1 MKKYKIIQ
9 KFFYNIAFK
18 STATKNQDLSQN
30 TLISKELHKN
40 RRDKRSTSS
49 RKVISTNEQVTK
61 KIKRSEDSM
70 YNLDNLENDLDFST
84 QQEKKKLSKK
94 KKEKTLQNIIVD
106 DIENIYI
113 SLIGKSSFKLVLQT
127 IIILTIS
134 FGVNLCHWI
143 YLFSMK
149 AKLENNYC
157 LSKLNQFDNC
167 IPEELC
173 ENYEEKLNLFLYND
187 T

>member
-1 MKKYKIIQ
+1 MSRKINKELISD
-9 KFFYNIAFK
+9 FSDNIGFK
-18 STATKNQDLSQN
+18 STTTKNPDLSQN
-30 TLISKELHKN
+30 TLISKELHKKMS
-40 RRDKRSTSS
+40 DKRSTSS
-49 RKVISTNEQVTK
+49 RKIITTSEKVTK

-84 QQEKKKLSKK
+84 RQEKKKLSKK

-113 SLIGKSSFKLVLQT
+113 SLIGKFSFKLVLQT

-134 FGVNLCHWI
+134 FGVNLCHWL
-143 YLFSMK
+143 YLFAMK
-149 AKLENNYC
+149 TKLENNYC

-173 ENYEEKLNLFLYND
+173 ENYEEK
-187 T
+187 